1 MVKKIVNV
9 VGAFVQRD
17 GKILICRR
25 PKNKAQALLWEFAGG
40 KIEAGESKQD
50 ALVRECVE
58 ELAVTIS
65 VGEELCAV
73 TYDYPEVTV
82 NLTVFFASILSGEPR
97 CLEHEEIRWITAD
110 QIDDFEFCP
119 ADVEII
125 EKIKLLNKEGR
136 L

>member
-58 ELAVTIS
+58 ELAVTVS
-65 VGEELCAV
+65 VGGELCTV

-125 EKIKLLNKEGR
+125 EKIKVLHKEGR